1 MMKKGIAQFTA
12 FCMAAGMTFTAN
24 SMVSLAAGTD
34 MALVGIGSTTKV
46 NNDTVSDETT
56 ASGETADETL
66 ESSEAASEPLDTS
79 MVDTMGISQCEE
91 YINIRSSADT
101 EGEILGKLYNNSAVY
116 IEGVDEN
123 GWYKVKSGNVE
134 GYVASQYIAVGTEAD
149 NLASQVGYHV
159 AEVGAEVLNV
169 RASASEDADVIT
181 TVTNTQEVEV
191 VEDCGEWLKVAVDS
205 DCYGYVSV
213 EYVNAEMQYK
223 VAESIEE
230 EQARLDAEYQQYLD
244 EQAAAEAEYAAYVE
258 AQDNAYVEPQ
268 DNSYQEA
275 WNEVAQAQENYD
287 FQAQAA
293 VDAQAAAD
301 AQYQAYLDAQAEADA
316 QAQAEADAASHV
328 QAANEAAQQ
337 AEYSEVAADY
347 TEDGYAETYTE
358 DDYTED
364 SYEEEYVEDAGN
376 YSLGQ
381 EIANYA
387 CQFVGNPY
395 VWGGSSLTNGADC
408 SGFTMAVMAQFGISL
423 PHNAAAQS
431 GYGTPVS
438 LDSLQPGDLLFYN
451 GDGGIGHVTM
461 YIGNGQVVHASNS
474 STGIIISSI
483 SYRTPCAARRYI

>member
-1 MMKKGIAQFTA
+1 MMKKGISQFTA
-12 FCMAAGMTFTAN
+12 FCMAAGMTFTGN
-24 SMVSLAAGTD
+24 GMVSLAAGTD

-66 ESSEAASEPLDTS
+66 ESSEAAWEPLDTS

-134 GYVASQYIAVGTEAD
+134 GYVAAQYIAVGSEAD

-258 AQDNAYVEPQ
+258 AQNNAYVEPQ

-287 FQAQAA
+287 IQAQAT

-316 QAQAEADAASHV
+316 QAQAEADAASQV

>member
-1 MMKKGIAQFTA
+1 
-12 FCMAAGMTFTAN
+12 MTIRLDE
-24 SMVSLAAGTD
+24 SVSQ
-34 MALVGIGSTTKV
+34 
-46 NNDTVSDETT
+46 
-56 ASGETADETL
+56 ETL
-66 ESSEAASEPLDTS
+66 EAEIDRLNRDDRIHGILVQLPLP
-79 MVDTMGISQCEE
+79 G
-91 YINIRSSADT
+91 
-101 EGEILGKLYNNSAVY
+101 
-116 IEGVDEN
+116 
-123 GWYKVKSGNVE
+123 
-134 GYVASQYIAVGTEAD
+134 
-149 NLASQVGYHV
+149 H
-159 AEVGAEVLNV
+159 
-169 RASASEDADVIT
+169 
-181 TVTNTQEVEV
+181 
-191 VEDCGEWLKVAVDS
+191 
-205 DCYGYVSV
+205 
-213 EYVNAEMQYK
+213 
-223 VAESIEE
+223 
-230 EQARLDAEYQQYLD
+230 LD
-244 EQAAAEAEYAAYVE
+244 EQAAAEAEYTAYVE
-258 AQDNAYVEPQ
+258 AQDNTYVEPQ

-287 FQAQAA
+287 IQAQAT

-301 AQYQAYLDAQAEADA
+301 AQYQAYLDAQAEADAATEQADEQLVWDTAAEAQSQYQAYLDAQAEADA
-316 QAQAEADAASHV
+316 QAQAEADAASQV

-358 DDYTED
+358 DNYTED

>member
-12 FCMAAGMTFTAN
+12 FCMAAGMTFTGN
-24 SMVSLAAGTD
+24 GMVSLAAGTD

-66 ESSEAASEPLDTS
+66 ESSEAAWEPLDTS

-134 GYVASQYIAVGTEAD
+134 GYVAAQYIAVGSEAD

-258 AQDNAYVEPQ
+258 AQNNAYVEPQ

-287 FQAQAA
+287 IQAQAT

-316 QAQAEADAASHV
+316 QAQAEADAASQV